1 MNNFAQLVP
10 TALPSSVHVEAGAG
24 NLPRL
29 SIRAATAEAE
39 VHFQGAHVTL
49 WRPASSP
56 LPVLWL
62 SRHSRF
68 GPGEAI
74 RGGVPICFPWFS
86 KHPSDRS
93 APPHGFARTRD
104 WALVGACEDADG
116 IVTLEMELAGE
127 AVAPQWPH
135 RFRAR
140 YRIVIG
146 TVLRLDLEIANT
158 GPDAFTFE
166 EALHAYFDVG
176 DIRAVTV
183 SGLEGAA
190 YEDKAGGGGRDHDGI
205 VGPDA
210 GPIRFAGLTNRV
222 YPGTRDAC
230 VIHDPGRQ
238 RDLVIQRTGS
248 NSTVVWNPWAE
259 RAREMSDFGD
269 DEWTGML
276 CVEPG
281 NVGAD
286 ARTLGPGESHTMS
299 VVVETRESAAETG
312 GAPS

>member
-1 MNNFAQLVP
+1 MNNFAQLVS

-24 NLPRL
+24 NLPCL
-29 SIRAATAEAE
+29 SIRTAAAEAE

-68 GPGEAI
+68 APGEAI
-74 RGGVPICFPWFS
+74 RGGVPISFPWFS

-104 WALVGACEDADG
+104 WALVGAREDADG
-116 IVTLEMELAGE
+116 VVTLEMELAGE

-146 TVLRLDLEIANT
+146 AVLRLDLEIANT

-166 EALHAYFDVG
+166 EALHAYFDVH
-176 DIRAVTV
+176 DIREVTV
-183 SGLEGAA
+183 SG
-190 YEDKAGGGGRDHDGI
+190 
-205 VGPDA
+205 PD
-210 GPIRFAGLTNRV
+210 PEPLRFAGLTNRI

-230 VIHDPGRQ
+230 VIHDPVRR
-238 RDLVIQRTGS
+238 RDIVISKSGS

-259 RAREMSDFGD
+259 RARELSDMGD
-269 DEWTGML
+269 DEWVGMVS
-276 CVEPG
+276 VEPS

-286 ARTLGPGESHTMS
+286 ARTLGPGVSHTMT
-299 VVVETRESAAETG
+299 VTIETRG
-312 GAPS
+312 W